1 MKINKGILYMI
12 ASGLCFMFVNFFV
25 KILSTGPSNTPFSA
39 YSKFPIHELVLFRSI
54 ISFSISAY
62 ILKKNNLPIIGKN
75 RKWLVIRGTAGMI
88 ALTLFFYT
96 IQELPIAISSTLQY
110 LAPIF
115 TLFFATY
122 WLKEK
127 IKWLQWICIFI
138 ALSGVF
144 VIGMNKSN
152 SIDISQ
158 FHSVANY
165 SWIIIGVVSA
175 MFSGLAYV
183 SVVKLKTSEHPLN
196 VVIAFP
202 IISLPIMAIWSFF
215 DFVVPQGIEWLY
227 ILLLG
232 IFTQIAQVFMTKA
245 FMFGDVAIVS
255 PFQYLGSIYAIL
267 VGTFLFDEILPLSSF
282 TGIFLIL
289 SGVLLNILV
298 KYHFNKK
305 LNGQN

>member
-1 MKINKGILYMI
+1 MI
-12 ASGLCFMFVNFFV
+12 GSGLCFMFVNFFV
-25 KILSTGPSNTPFSA
+25 KILTNGSDTGILPV
-39 YSKFPIHELVLFRSI
+39 YSSFPIHELVLFRSI

-62 ILKKNNLPIIGKN
+62 ILKRKNLSIIGQN
-75 RKWLVIRGTAGMI
+75 RKWLLVRGTAGMI

-96 IQELPIAISSTLQY
+96 IHELPIAISSTLQY

-115 TLFFATY
+115 TLLFATI

-127 IKWLQWICIFI
+127 IKWLQWLCIII

-144 VIGMNKSN
+144 VIGLGKNTTSDIHHLH
-152 SIDISQ
+152 SISGYTWITVGVISA
-158 FHSVANY
+158 V
-165 SWIIIGVVSA
+165 
-175 MFSGLAYV
+175 FSGIAYV

-202 IISLPIMAIWSFF
+202 MISLPIMGIWSCF
-215 DFVVPQGIEWLY
+215 DFVLPQGIEWIY
-227 ILLLG
+227 ILFLG

-267 VGTFLFDEILPLSSF
+267 VGTYLFNEYLPFSSF
-282 TGIFLIL
+282 AGIFLIL
-289 SGVLLNILV
+289 AGVLLNIVV
-298 KYHFNKK
+298 KYYFNKK
-305 LNGQN
+305 ANA

>member
-1 MKINKGILYMI
+1 MI
-12 ASGLCFMFVNFFV
+12 GSGLCFMFVNFFV
-25 KILSTGPSNTPFSA
+25 KILTKHSESSILPS
-39 YSKFPIHELVLFRSI
+39 YSSFPIHELVLFRSF

-62 ILKKNNLPIIGKN
+62 ILNRKKLSIIGTNK
-75 RKWLVIRGTAGMI
+75 KWLLIRGTAGMI

-115 TLFFATY
+115 TLLFATI

-127 IKWLQWICIFI
+127 IKFLQWICILI

-144 VIGMNKSN
+144 VIGLGKNEINTDTLHSL
-152 SIDISQ
+152 SGYTWILVGVIS
-158 FHSVANY
+158 A
-165 SWIIIGVVSA
+165 I
-175 MFSGLAYV
+175 FSGIAYV

-202 IISLPIMAIWSFF
+202 MISLPVMAIWTAF
-215 DFVVPQGIEWLY
+215 DFVIPQGIEWLY
-227 ILLLG
+227 ILFLG
-232 IFTQIAQVFMTKA
+232 VFTQIAQVLMTKA
-245 FMFGDVAIVS
+245 FMYGDVAIVS

-267 VGTFLFDEILPLSSF
+267 VGTFLFNEILPISSF

-289 SGVLLNILV
+289 AGVLLNIVV
-298 KYHFNKK
+298 KHYFKQK
-305 LNGQN
+305 LNA

>member
-1 MKINKGILYMI
+1 MKFNKGILYMI

-25 KILSTGPSNTPFSA
+25 KILTNGSPIKSLEV
-39 YSKFPIHELVLFRSI
+39 YSSFPIHELVLFRSI
-54 ISFSISAY
+54 ISFTISAY
-62 ILKKNNLPIIGKN
+62 ILKKKKISIIGQNK
-75 RKWLVIRGTAGMI
+75 KWLLMRGTSGMI

-115 TLFFATY
+115 TLLFATF

-127 IKWLQWICIFI
+127 IKWLQWICILI

-144 VIGMNKSN
+144 VIGLGKNNNLDMHQ
-152 SIDISQ
+152 I
-158 FHSVANY
+158 HSVSGY
-165 SWIIIGVVSA
+165 TWIIVGVISA
-175 MFSGLAYV
+175 VFSGLAYV

-202 IISLPIMAIWSFF
+202 MISLPIMGVWTYF
-215 DFVVPQGIEWLY
+215 DYVIPQGIEWIY
-227 ILLLG
+227 ILFLG

-245 FMFGDVAIVS
+245 FMYGDVAIVS

-267 VGTFLFDEILPLSSF
+267 VGTFLFNEFLPFSSF

-289 SGVLLNILV
+289 TGVLLNIVV
-298 KYHFNKK
+298 KYYSNKK
-305 LNGQN
+305 LNA